1 MILHDWPTTDCVKIL
16 KTIIPAMGPHSKI
29 IIMDTILPEPG
40 SVPLAR
46 ERILR
51 SRDMVMM
58 QVFNSA
64 ERELSEWK
72 EMFEETGKLRLES
85 WELPVG
91 SVMGLMVLGL
101 V

>member
-1 MILHDWPTTDCVKIL
+1 
-16 KTIIPAMGPHSKI
+16 
-29 IIMDTILPEPG
+29 
-40 SVPLAR
+40 
-46 ERILR
+46 
-51 SRDMVMM
+51 MM